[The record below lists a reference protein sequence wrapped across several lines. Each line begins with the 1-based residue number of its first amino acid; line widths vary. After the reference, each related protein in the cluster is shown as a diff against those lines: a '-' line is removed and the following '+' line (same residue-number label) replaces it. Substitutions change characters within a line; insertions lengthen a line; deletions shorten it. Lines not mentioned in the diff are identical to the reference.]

1 MKVNTN
7 IISLKTQE
15 YLRKNN
21 EGMTQAQERLASGKR
36 INSSLDDAAGLAV
49 VTRMNV
55 KSTGLD
61 AASKNS
67 SMGIDLLQ
75 TADSA
80 LSSMSSILQRMRQLA
95 VQSSNGSFSDEDRK
109 QYTAEFGSLIK
120 ELDHVADTTNYNN
133 IKLLDQT
140 ATGAATQVSIQ
151 ASDKANDLINI
162 NLFNAKGLSAGTI
175 TLGSGSTVAG
185 YSALSVADADSSQE
199 ATEAIDELINNI
211 SNGRALLG
219 AGMSRLSY
227 NVSNVNNQSI
237 ATKASASSIEDADM
251 AAEMSEM
258 TKYKILT
265 QTSISMLSQA
275 NQTPQMLTQL
285 INS

>member
-140 ATGAATQVSIQ
+140 ATSATQVSIQ

-162 NLFNAKGLSAGTI
+162 DLFNAKGLSAGTI

-185 YSALSVADADSSQE
+185 YSALSVADADSSQQ

>member
-109 QYTAEFGSLIK
+109 QYTAEFG
-120 ELDHVADTTNYNN
+120 
-133 IKLLDQT
+133 
-140 ATGAATQVSIQ
+140 
-151 ASDKANDLINI
+151 
-162 NLFNAKGLSAGTI
+162 NLI
-175 TLGSGSTVAG
+175 TLLT
-185 YSALSVADADSSQE
+185 LL
-199 ATEAIDELINNI
+199 TTTT
-211 SNGRALLG
+211 SN
-219 AGMSRLSY
+219 Y
-227 NVSNVNNQSI
+227 
-237 ATKASASSIEDADM
+237 
-251 AAEMSEM
+251 
-258 TKYKILT
+258 
-265 QTSISMLSQA
+265 
-275 NQTPQMLTQL
+275 
-285 INS
+285 

>member
-109 QYTAEFGSLIK
+109 
-120 ELDHVADTTNYNN
+120 
-133 IKLLDQT
+133 
-140 ATGAATQVSIQ
+140 
-151 ASDKANDLINI
+151 
-162 NLFNAKGLSAGTI
+162 TI
-175 TLGSGSTVAG
+175 
-185 YSALSVADADSSQE
+185 YC
-199 ATEAIDELINNI
+199 
-211 SNGRALLG
+211 
-219 AGMSRLSY
+219 
-227 NVSNVNNQSI
+227 
-237 ATKASASSIEDADM
+237 
-251 AAEMSEM
+251 
-258 TKYKILT
+258 
-265 QTSISMLSQA
+265 
-275 NQTPQMLTQL
+275 
-285 INS
+285 